1 MAKSNVFAPRGH
13 FKPMA
18 YEWAFAAYHE
28 QQKAHW
34 LPEEVPLHEDVVD
47 WKAKLTV
54 PEKNLLTQIFR
65 FFTQGDIDVSEG
77 YVDKYL
83 PIFRHPELRMMLMA
97 FANMEAVHVHA
108 YSLLLEEIGMPEV
121 EYRAFQKIKE
131 MAAKHDFVT
140 QGADELVL
148 GFSDAQKTAFDI
160 AIFSAFTEG
169 LHLFSSFAI
178 LLNFTRFGK
187 MKGMGQIVTWSI
199 RDESMHVAGMTRLFR
214 TITSEDGSVM
224 TPAFVGQLVKAC
236 RTMVALEDDFIDL
249 CFTEAGGEIEGL
261 TAADMKL
268 YTRFIADRRMQQLGV
283 EPIFGVETSPLGWL
297 TEMLNVV
304 EHANFFE
311 TRATEYSKG
320 SATGNWQGDV
330 WGSLQPAAIDA
341 PAAAE

>member
-1 MAKSNVFAPRGH
+1 MANEKTGIFASRGH

-18 YEWAFAAYHE
+18 YEWAFQAYHD

-34 LPEEVPLHEDVVD
+34 LPEEVPLHEDVID
-47 WKAKLTV
+47 WNDKLSV

-83 PIFRHPELRMMLMA
+83 PVFRHPELRMMLMS
-97 FANMEAVHVHA
+97 FANMEAVHIHA

-140 QGADELVL
+140 SGAGELVV

-199 RDESMHVAGMTRLFR
+199 RDESMHVAGMTRVFR
-214 TITSEDGSVM
+214 TIAEENPGVVTHHFRDMV
-224 TPAFVGQLVKAC
+224 TQAC
-236 RTMVALEDDFIDL
+236 IRMVALEDDFVDL
-249 CFTEAGGEIEGL
+249 AFREAGGEIEGL
-261 TAADMKL
+261 TAADVKR
-268 YTRFIADRRMQQLGV
+268 YGRFIADRRMQQLGF
-283 EPIFGVETSPLGWL
+283 EPIYGVEVSPLGWL

-320 SATGNWQGDV
+320 SATGSWSEV
-330 WGSLQPAAIDA
+330 WGKVQPAAQVDD
-341 PAAAE
+341 E